1 MVRGQSG
8 LVPKRE
14 RTVIAIGE
22 RRHEMLT
29 MRNAGGV
36 DQRRTWNICH
46 RATCRR
52 LALGG
57 FRADILTSYE
67 ADEPIE
73 PEDEISPTPGWVTD
87 PNFGSNL
94 E

>member
-1 MVRGQSG
+1 MPGEWINDG
-8 LVPKRE
+8 HGIPLV
-14 RTVIAIGE
+14 V
-22 RRHEMLT
+22 
-29 MRNAGGV
+29 
-36 DQRRTWNICH
+36 ICH

>member
-1 MVRGQSG
+1 MKCSQCGMPGEWICPWSSMV
-8 LVPKRE
+8 
-14 RTVIAIGE
+14 
-22 RRHEMLT
+22 
-29 MRNAGGV
+29 
-36 DQRRTWNICH
+36 ICH